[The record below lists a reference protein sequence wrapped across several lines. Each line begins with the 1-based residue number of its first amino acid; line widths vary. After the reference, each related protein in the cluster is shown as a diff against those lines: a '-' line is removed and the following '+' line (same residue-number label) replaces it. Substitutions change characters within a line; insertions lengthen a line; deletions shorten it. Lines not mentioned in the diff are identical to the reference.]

1 MSMGWLELGEN
12 GICVNVNLL
21 KRYSLDNL
29 ISRKTFIGLRFLKLV
44 AHNSYHNEFL
54 GKYYLF
60 TNKMKRTKDAF

>member
-1 MSMGWLELGEN
+1 MPMDWLELGGN

-29 ISRKTFIGLRFLKLV
+29 ISRKTFIGLRFLQLV

-54 GKYYLF
+54 GKCYLF